1 MLRLKNN
8 NDEVMHTFVFKNIS
22 EIEQESKG
30 TYNILSEK
38 RRLTDRFSES
48 SDIPLLKHKII
59 VKN

>member
-1 MLRLKNN
+1 
-8 NDEVMHTFVFKNIS
+8 MHTFVFKNIS